1 MELQDQ
7 FIHGKGHFLPRD
19 ICKLLL
25 RVKHQVMCPVE
36 SRVPK
41 GTVFGPLLFLC
52 HINDSKNR
60 LFADDCLLYK
70 TITSQ
75 QGHIALQKDLSELE
89 RWANKWGMR
98 FHAKKC
104 YIMSI
109 NCKSTH
115 YYTLCDHI
123 LKQVW
128 ENPYLGLTLTESLKW
143 SSHITKITK
152 KATATLNFLR
162 RNLKNFPHECRK
174 TAYISLVSSILDYG
188 SIVWDPY
195 LKQDIEKL
203 ERVQKQA
210 ANFITG
216 DYRTRE
222 EGCVTGML
230 QSLEL
235 SS

>member
-1 MELQDQ
+1 M
-7 FIHGKGHFLPRD
+7 
-19 ICKLLL
+19 
-25 RVKHQVMCPVE
+25 QVVIEGETSSNVPVE
-36 SRVPK
+36 SRVPQD
-41 GTVFGPLLFLC
+41 TVFGPLLFLC
-52 HINDSKNR
+52 HINDSKVR

-152 KATATLNFLR
+152 KATATLNF

-188 SIVWDPY
+188 SIV
-195 LKQDIEKL
+195 
-203 ERVQKQA
+203 
-210 ANFITG
+210 
-216 DYRTRE
+216 
-222 EGCVTGML
+222 
-230 QSLEL
+230 
-235 SS
+235 